1 MITPHEQERI
11 RLLSDT
17 ELYPQAV
24 EFMRSVGKQLPP
36 TQINGLLN
44 VSLANTYIRLKEF
57 IDGQH
62 KRTTWR
68 RGDEH
73 IPRFYKD
80 LSVKLKQLE
89 NYARDILKARTEQP
103 SLEDA
108 QVLYMLI
115 AREFIQHLLAE
126 NAYKGAL
133 RTFQNAEG
141 DNRGYQNRPQGNNR
155 GPQIRQ
161 GRA

>member
-1 MITPHEQERI
+1 
-11 RLLSDT
+11 
-17 ELYPQAV
+17 
-24 EFMRSVGKQLPP
+24 
-36 TQINGLLN
+36 
-44 VSLANTYIRLKEF
+44 
-57 IDGQH
+57 
-62 KRTTWR
+62 
-68 RGDEH
+68 
-73 IPRFYKD
+73 
-80 LSVKLKQLE
+80 
-89 NYARDILKARTEQP
+89 
-103 SLEDA
+103 
-108 QVLYMLI
+108 MLI